1 MNVTI
6 VGQGRVGLTA
16 AVYLAE
22 AGHRVTGV
30 ESEPAK
36 LAPLRHARAPFQ
48 RGSTPHLSPRCLPG
62 GEPDASMWQ
71 QLFG

>member
-1 MNVTI
+1 MNVTV

-30 ESEPAK
+30 ESEPAT
-36 LAPLRHARAPFQ
+36 LGPLRHAAAPFQ
-48 RGSTPHLSPRCLPG
+48 RGGTPHLSPRYLPG
-62 GEPDASMWQ
+62 AEPDASM
-71 QLFG
+71 